1 MDRQRGSLPR
11 DAQDTPTERDLR
23 SAAAEGYVYGVAP
36 VAVARTRALF
46 LPLTGVNRLHH
57 SRLPAD
63 PGSRTVVAP
72 NVDTLYTHGWLDLR
86 GGPALVTI
94 PDDPERYRIYQL
106 MDIWSNTFAS
116 LGAAAGRFA
125 VVPPGFEGELPADAD
140 RIASPSWDV
149 WLLGRTRVSGAADLD
164 AARRV
169 QRSPRLDIL
178 PSPIDGAPPQLPAGP
193 AAGPYA
199 LPEPKSAFFE
209 ELAGIL
215 EANPAPAADAPV
227 LGRLAALG
235 VVAGAPGQP
244 RSRRSV
250 AALEAGI
257 DDALARLAA
266 SAGKES
272 TAGWTGSFSAGV
284 YGTDYATRA
293 VVARDGLGAGVPE
306 QALYYF
312 ARADGSGEPLS
323 GERAYRL
330 RFPAG
335 LLPPFGRRGFWS
347 LTMYGAD
354 RFLVANRLD
363 RYAVGD
369 RSGHLV
375 YEEDGSLEIRL
386 GRTAPAA
393 GESNWL
399 PAPSGPFVLGLR
411 LYVPRIEARSRRWWP
426 AAVEA
431 C

>member
-1 MDRQRGSLPR
+1 MDRQRSSLPR
-11 DAQDTPTERDLR
+11 DTQHAPTGRDLR
-23 SAAAEGYVYGVAP
+23 SAAAEGYIYGVAP

-57 SRLPAD
+57 SQLLAD
-63 PGSRTVVAP
+63 PDSRTVVAP

-94 PDDPERYRIYQL
+94 PDSPDRYRIYQL

-116 LGAAAGRFA
+116 LGAAAGGFA
-125 VVPPGFEGELPADAD
+125 VVPPGFEGELPADVA

-149 WLLGRTRVSGAADLD
+149 WLLGRTQVSGAADLD
-164 AARRV
+164 AALRV
-169 QRSPRLDIL
+169 QQSPRLEIL
-178 PSPIDGAPPQLPAGP
+178 PSPIDGAPPELPAGL

-199 LPEPKSAFFE
+199 LPEPKVAFFE
-209 ELAGIL
+209 ELTGIL
-215 EANPAPAADAPV
+215 EADPAPAADAP
-227 LGRLAALG
+227 LLERLTALG
-235 VVAGAPGQP
+235 VVAGASERP
-244 RSRRSV
+244 RSQRSV

-257 DDALARLAA
+257 DDGIAKLAA
-266 SAGKES
+266 STGKES

-293 VVARDGLGAGVPE
+293 VVARDGLGASVPE

-312 ARADGSGEPLS
+312 ARTDGSGEPLF

-330 RFPAG
+330 RFAAG
-335 LLPPFGRRGFWS
+335 RLPPSGRRGFWS

-375 YEEDGSLEIRL
+375 YEDDGSLEIDLSRA
-386 GRTAPAA
+386 APAA

-426 AAVEA
+426 PDVEA